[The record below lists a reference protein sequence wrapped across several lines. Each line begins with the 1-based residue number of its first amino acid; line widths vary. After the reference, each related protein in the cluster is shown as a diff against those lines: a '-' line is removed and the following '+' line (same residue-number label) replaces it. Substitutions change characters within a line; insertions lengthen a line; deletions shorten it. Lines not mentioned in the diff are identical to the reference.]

1 MATPSAVSGRT
12 DIDYFVENIDSFD
25 YFEPANYTLEN
36 GVNATVGIRNLFD
49 ESPPELD
56 MWNSWEA
63 NTFPNMYDVYGRSIF
78 ARLKY
83 KFSSI

>member
-1 MATPSAVSGRT
+1 
-12 DIDYFVENIDSFD
+12 
-25 YFEPANYTLEN
+25 LEN

-49 ESPPELD
+49 EAPPELD

-63 NTFPNMYDVYGRSIF
+63 NTFPNIYDVYGRSIF